1 MLRRMAYTTA
11 HPSRM
16 QSEGT
21 LQRGLRVRTGEGGVE
36 NWHKQAKKAHLS
48 VLSDG

>member
-11 HPSRM
+11 HLSRM

-21 LQRGLRVRTGEGGVE
+21 LQRGLRVRTGEGVE
-36 NWHKQAKKAHLS
+36 NWQKQAKKSHLS

>member
-16 QSEGT
+16 RSEGT
-21 LQRGLRVRTGEGGVE
+21 LQRGLRVRTGEGGE
-36 NWHKQAKKAHLS
+36 SWHKQVKKAHLS